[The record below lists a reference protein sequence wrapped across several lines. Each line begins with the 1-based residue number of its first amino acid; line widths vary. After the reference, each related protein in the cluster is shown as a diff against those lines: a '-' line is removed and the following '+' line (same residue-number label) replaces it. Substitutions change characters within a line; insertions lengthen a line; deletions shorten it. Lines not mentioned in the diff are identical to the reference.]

1 MNIFKIYIRDL
12 KLNVVIG
19 ILENER
25 KSKQKIIVN
34 CQIEYDLNEHFLDYV
49 QSVEA
54 ITNLLEY
61 KKYKTLESALSGI
74 CKALKS
80 DFPEIVSIK
89 LKIDKPEVF
98 KNTLVGVEV
107 VKKYSD
113 IK

>member
-1 MNIFKIYIRDL
+1 MDIFKIYIKDL
-12 KLNVVIG
+12 KLDVVIG
-19 ILENER
+19 VLDKER
-25 KSKQKIIVN
+25 NKKQRIIIN
-34 CQIEYDLNEHFLDYV
+34 AEIEYNLNEHFLDYV
-49 QSVEA
+49 QTIEA

-61 KKYKTLESALSGI
+61 KKYKTLESALDGVL
-74 CKALKS
+74 KALKL

-107 VKKYSD
+107 FKTYSD